1 MGDES
6 LAGTRAEEGR
16 RYTTST
22 TIQARHVLPSLR
34 VADLTNRVNCG
45 AVCNHGKS
53 RRAIL
58 FYFDHER

>member
-34 VADLTNRVNCG
+34 V
-45 AVCNHGKS
+45 S
-53 RRAIL
+53 R
-58 FYFDHER
+58 FNE